1 MIVGRLGY
9 RRCRGFG
16 FPIGIKNANSWKRS
30 SHIARLGRIPLA
42 EKRCLLELTSNRV
55 AELEK
60 AERQINPDPVIV
72 PSAGTKLSWPNN
84 LGKSGKRG
92 VACLSGPTESAHQI
106 EDRLGKNH
114 VYTTACQITESLFV
128 LLDEHGGN
136 GDPLGILDL
145 TRRGE
150 PIELI
155 RGLPWVERILK
166 DKSGTRHIVV
176 GGAVLRMG
184 FYGSTVSIYSTRT
197 WEGLILARAEGIE
210 NGGSSL
216 ECPEKGGYGY
226 ETSF

>member
-1 MIVGRLGY
+1 M
-9 RRCRGFG
+9 
-16 FPIGIKNANSWKRS
+16 
-30 SHIARLGRIPLA
+30 
-42 EKRCLLELTSNRV
+42 TSNRV